1 MGFGV
6 MVMRDI
12 VNVLHKILYFLYY
25 KIPVYEYDCGSINER
40 IQSCDNL
47 KTQLTMGR
55 ARSKIV

>member
-1 MGFGV
+1 
-6 MVMRDI
+6 MRDI